1 MSLYTK
7 YRPRDWDSVIG
18 QDMISTILRN
28 SLRQGRVGHA
38 YIFTGSRGTGKTTSA
53 RILAK
58 WVNCENLQDGNPCH
72 TCANCQAFDAGSML
86 DIIEIDAASN
96 RGIDNVREL
105 IDKSR
110 YEPSM
115 GKWKIYIIDEV
126 HMLTG
131 ESFNALLK
139 TLEEPPP
146 HVKFILA
153 TTEIEKVPETI
164 RSRSLRFDFRKI
176 TEADIVKRLQF
187 VAQEEWI
194 KIEDEALTIIAKAAR
209 GWLRDALT
217 LLEQNTING
226 EVSTEYVRS
235 TLALLEDSLI
245 KEIIDTIHQQDIHGT
260 QEILQILRE
269 RHVQVRGLFDQILY
283 ALRDRMF
290 ANITSADFFAY
301 ESIFRVFENA
311 YTKIKSIPDGILLIE
326 ITLLRAVKRR
336 EYDSIKL
343 DSALTKNGKMGV
355 RGEGTAWTVMKTE
368 NPKSA
373 ASMEWVWLS
382 PDGFGTFDTKSTEK
396 NDTFLKNDTEKQ
408 ILHSSKWQKKP
419 EIKKTETKKPGQDV
433 STKVEIIDAHPPFA
447 YPTLL
452 RHLKE
457 IRPAIVTDLKMAR
470 FEVHGHTL
478 LLIFTKEWNYKRV
491 QDDTVRTII
500 VTSLQSNFS
509 GDWNVECRLEPGSW
523 GDVSDGVF

>member
-1 MSLYTK
+1 
-7 YRPRDWDSVIG
+7 
-18 QDMISTILRN
+18 
-28 SLRQGRVGHA
+28 
-38 YIFTGSRGTGKTTSA
+38 
-53 RILAK
+53 
-58 WVNCENLQDGNPCH
+58 
-72 TCANCQAFDAGSML
+72 ML

-105 IDKSR
+105 IDKAR

-115 GKWKIYIIDEV
+115 GKWKVYIIDEV

-176 TEADIVKRLQF
+176 TESDIIKRLWF
-187 VAQEEWI
+187 VAKEEWI
-194 KIEDEALTIIAKAAR
+194 KIEDEALAIIAKAAR

-235 TLALLEDSLI
+235 TLALLEDTLI
-245 KEIIDTIHQQDIHGT
+245 NQIIETIYQNDIVGI
-260 QEILQILRE
+260 QKILETLRE

-283 ALRDRMF
+283 ALRDKMF
-290 ANITSADFFAY
+290 ANIDGADFFEY
-301 ESIFRVFENA
+301 ESIFRVFESA
-311 YTKIKSIPDGILLIE
+311 YTKIKGIPDGILLIE
-326 ITLLRAVKRR
+326 ITLLRAVKRNEGWRLKVEGWSQR
-336 EYDSIKL
+336 ESEKPPLKKGDVTEWQGDLVLRKIP
-343 DSALTKNGKMGV
+343 LTPFDK
-355 RGEGTAWTVMKTE
+355 GEWNIE
-368 NPKSA
+368 SRQ
-373 ASMEWVWLS
+373 E
-382 PDGFGTFDTKSTEK
+382 DTKPEQNPHSK
-396 NDTFLKNDTEKQ
+396 DTSK
-408 ILHSSKWQKKP
+408 LHSVSEWTSSSKWQKQA
-419 EIKKTETKKPGQDV
+419 EVKKTGQNI
-433 STKVEIIDAHPPFA
+433 STMVDMTEANQPFS

-457 IRPAIVTDLKMAR
+457 IRPAVVTDLKMAR
-470 FEVHGHTL
+470 FEVHDHTL
-478 LLIFTKEWNYKRV
+478 LLIFTKDWNYKRV
-491 QDDTVRTII
+491 NDESVKNIL

-509 GDWNVECRLEPGSW
+509 GKWKVECRLEQGHW
-523 GDVSDGVF
+523 GDISDGVF